1 MTSKQTVSTTPP
13 LLENL
18 LFRLRPLLL
27 LTFFVA
33 TLLLLWQASQLHISA
48 SFEKN
53 IPKNHEYIANYLEH
67 RDDLK
72 GLGNAVR
79 IVLSVNEGNIFTAD
93 YMDTLKE
100 ITDEAFYMPGV
111 DRTGLKSLWTPNVR
125 WMEVTEDGLA
135 GGEVMPADYDASVD
149 SIETIRKNTLRS
161 GQVGRLVANNL
172 MSSIIYVPLLEKN
185 PETGKKLDY
194 QQLSALLEKNIRDKY
209 NSKEFSVHIT
219 GFAKMI
225 GDLIDGASL
234 VVQFFVLAIAITFFM
249 LIAYSRC
256 IRSTLLTLGCAIIA
270 VTWQLGLLNVL
281 GKSLDPYSMLLPFL
295 IFAIAVSHG
304 VQLVNAAIS
313 ENTPG
318 TSRLTVARLAF
329 RSLYIAGLIALIS
342 DALGFATLMIIDI
355 DVIHDLAVA
364 ASIGV
369 AAILL
374 TNLILLPLLLSY
386 IGVREHNDKQ
396 LVIFGVNID
405 MFWSALAQF
414 TKKAPAV
421 GAIVAAFLLSIG
433 ALWIT
438 QDLKVGDLDKGA
450 PALKADSRYN
460 KDIAYIVDNYSTST
474 DVMVV
479 MVKTPPDQCI
489 SYTTLAAV
497 DYFQH
502 RIQNVEGVQ
511 LAQSLTDHTKY
522 VLSALNEANL
532 KWQAI
537 SRNQLVL
544 NSAIAGQS
552 ASSGLFNADC
562 SLLPVLLFLS
572 DHKAETLSR
581 VTDAV
586 RAFVEE
592 VDTGEDTQFL
602 LAAGNAGI
610 EAATNIVVTEAQ
622 TKMLLWIYGVVAFL
636 VLLSFRSWRIA
647 ICIIAPLALTSLLC
661 QALMVY
667 LNIGIKVATLPV
679 IALGVGIGVDY
690 GIYIYSKLNTV
701 LQRTDSL
708 TDAYLETLRSTGKA
722 VFFTALTL
730 AISVATWSFSPIKF
744 QADMGLLLTFMFLWN
759 MVGALV
765 LIPALSF
772 FLIDRKRILTA
783 STNRM

>member
-1 MTSKQTVSTTPP
+1 MTSKQNLSPAAP
-13 LLENL
+13 MLENL

-27 LTFFVA
+27 VVFFVA
-33 TLLLLWQASQLHISA
+33 TALLLWQASQLRVSA

-53 IPKNHEYIANYLEH
+53 IPKNHEYIVNYLDH

-72 GLGNAVR
+72 GLGNAIR
-79 IVLSVNEGNIFTAD
+79 IVLSVNEGTIFTAE
-93 YMDTLKE
+93 YIDTLKK
-100 ITDEAFYMPGV
+100 ITDEVFYMPGV
-111 DRTGLKSLWTPNVR
+111 DRAGLKSLWTPNVR
-125 WMEVTEDGLA
+125 WIEVTEDGLA
-135 GGEVMPADYDASVD
+135 GGEVMPADYDASAT
-149 SIETIRKNTLRS
+149 SIDTIRKNTLRS
-161 GQVGRLVANNL
+161 GQVGRLVANNF

-185 PETGKKLDY
+185 PETGKKIDY
-194 QQLSALLEKNIRDKY
+194 QNLSALLEKNIRDKY
-209 NSKEFSVHIT
+209 SSKDFAIHIT

-225 GDLIDGASL
+225 GDLIEGASL
-234 VVQFFVLAIAITFFM
+234 VVLFFVFAIAITFFM

-313 ENTPG
+313 ENTLG
-318 TSRLTVARLAF
+318 TSKMTAARLAF
-329 RSLYIAGLIALIS
+329 RSLYMAGLVALIS
-342 DALGFATLMIIDI
+342 DAVGFATLMIIDI

-374 TNLILLPLLLSY
+374 TNLVLLPLLLSY
-386 IGVREHNDKQ
+386 VGVRVHSDQK
-396 LVIFGVNID
+396 LAVLGVNID
-405 MFWSALAQF
+405 SFWSALAQF
-414 TKKAPAV
+414 TKKTPAA
-421 GAIVAAFLLSIG
+421 GAIIAALILSVS
-433 ALWIT
+433 ALWVT

-460 KDIAYIVDNYSTST
+460 KDIAYIVENYSTST
-474 DVMVV
+474 DVLVV

-489 SYTTLAAV
+489 SYSTLAAV

-522 VLSALNEANL
+522 VLGALNEANL
-532 KWQAI
+532 KWHAI

-562 SLLPVLLFLS
+562 SLLPVLLFLT

-581 VTDAV
+581 VTDAI
-586 RAFVEE
+586 RAFVQD
-592 VDTGEDTQFL
+592 VDTGVDTQFL

-647 ICIIAPLALTSLLC
+647 VCIIAPLALTSLLC

-690 GIYIYSKLNTV
+690 GIYIYSKLNSF
-701 LQRTDSL
+701 LQQGYNL
-708 TDAYLETLRSTGKA
+708 TDAYFETLRSTGKA

-730 AISVATWSFSPIKF
+730 AISVATWAFSPIKF
-744 QADMGLLLTFMFLWN
+744 QVDMGLLLTFMFLWN
-759 MVGALV
+759 MLGALV
-765 LIPALSF
+765 LIPALSC
-772 FLIDRKRILTA
+772 FLLDRKKHF
-783 STNRM
+783 N